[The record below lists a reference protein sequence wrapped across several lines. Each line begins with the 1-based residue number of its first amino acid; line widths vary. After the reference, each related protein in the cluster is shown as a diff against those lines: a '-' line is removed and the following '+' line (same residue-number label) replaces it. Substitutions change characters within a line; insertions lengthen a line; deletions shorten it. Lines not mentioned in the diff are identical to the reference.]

1 MRQSAFEPILL
12 DLQIILGRNIIVKN
26 SLIDGAVVGNI
37 QVKGPPDNPLLFGR
51 ITTEKKSQLIFK
63 DKIFD
68 IQTGVIDFKDPN
80 EINPDLYLSAN
91 ARINEYDV
99 NVLAQG
105 ASKNL
110 VIRLT
115 SVPPLSEQDIVSLI
129 ALGMTSTSM
138 DQNALS
144 RSQAE
149 QTGAEIGG
157 AVLAKP
163 IDKVFEKTL
172 GLNFQV
178 SNQYDSTRN
187 ISVPKVTL
195 SRRVTEKIK
204 ASASRAVGDSQAYDV
219 KLEYQLNNNLNAVGS
234 YESKD
239 TENDTTQTTNESDYQ
254 SIFGLDLEFKR
265 EFK

>member
-1 MRQSAFEPILL
+1 
-12 DLQIILGRNIIVKN
+12 V
-26 SLIDGAVVGNI
+26 
-37 QVKGPPDNPLLFGR
+37 
-51 ITTEKKSQLIFK
+51 T
-63 DKIFD
+63 
-68 IQTGVIDFKDPN
+68 VI
-80 EINPDLYLSAN
+80 
-91 ARINEYDV
+91 
-99 NVLAQG
+99 AQG
-105 ASKNL
+105 TAKNL
-110 VIRLT
+110 TIRLT

-129 ALGMTSTSM
+129 ALGMTSSSIE
-138 DQNALS
+138 QNTLS

-163 IDKVFEKTL
+163 IDKVFTKTL

-195 SRRVTEKIK
+195 SRRVNEKVK

-219 KLEYQLNNNLNAVGS
+219 KLEYQLNNNWNAVGS

-239 TENDTTQTTNESDYQ
+239 TENDTTQTTNEANYQ
-254 SIFGLDLEFKR
+254 SVFGLDLEFKR